1 MFLVSEPNQI
11 ISTAKRQNEN
21 HKLQHKERYS
31 SNISVF
37 VDALVAF
44 KASEI

>member
-1 MFLVSEPNQI
+1 MFLVPKPNQI
-11 ISTAKRQNEN
+11 ISRVKRHIEK
-21 HKLQHKERYS
+21 HKLQHNERYS